1 MTRSAAIL
9 ALALTAAVAVPAHAA
24 RRWTPPAPVP
34 GSSGTGYPY
43 DVAVA
48 PDGTAAVAFVR
59 DGIRVAIRLPDG
71 RWSRATKVS
80 TGSKAVTGP
89 DVAIDRA
96 GEVLVAWTESRV
108 TGSAPIGRNSVRV
121 AIRAA
126 NGRWRAPKTVGST
139 EHFIDAELRLKTN
152 GRSDAVLGWR
162 GVSARGHDLL
172 QTVFRP
178 ARGAFGRPHSV
189 GEAGF
194 DLQLALTRRGVAY
207 AVWTHLSPPSYV
219 KSSVRFAVHRRTWS
233 RPATVAA
240 GDVGGPQLAPA
251 PARHVLIAWREAE
264 QGLGATRTG
273 LAAVTER
280 SADGSF
286 APPRVLAD
294 NRTPGPLVAVGPTG
308 ERLVVWADAATLGE
322 EPAPAALSWTVD
334 PGNGTFGS
342 VQRRLGVGQG
352 SLAMLRDG
360 TAIVVWGVDTIQA
373 VVRPPGGGFGAPQV
387 LARHGQFP
395 VIAPGTR
402 SAVAVWLS
410 GGRLI
415 ASRRQARG

>member
-1 MTRSAAIL
+1 MRRSAAIL
-9 ALALTAAVAVPAHAA
+9 ALALTAAVGGPAHAA
-24 RRWTPPAPVP
+24 RRWTSPAPVP

-48 PDGTAAVAFVR
+48 SDGTAAVAFVR
-59 DGIRVAIRLPDG
+59 DGIRVAIRSPDG
-71 RWSRATKVS
+71 RWSRANKVS
-80 TGSKAVTGP
+80 TGSKLVAGP

-96 GEVLVAWTESRV
+96 GEVLVAWTQSRI
-108 TGSAPIGRNSVRV
+108 TGGAPVGRNSVRV
-121 AIRAA
+121 AVRAA
-126 NGRWRAPKTVGST
+126 NGRWAAPATVGST
-139 EHFIDAELRLKTN
+139 EHFVDAELRLKTN
-152 GRSDAVLGWR
+152 RRSDAVLGWR

-172 QTVFRP
+172 QAAFRP
-178 ARGAFGRPHSV
+178 SRGSFGRAQSL

-219 KSSVRFAVHRRTWS
+219 KSSVRFAVHGRTWS
-233 RPATVAA
+233 RPATLAA
-240 GDVGGPQLAPA
+240 GDAGGPQLAPA
-251 PARHVLIAWREAE
+251 PHRHVLIAWREAE

-286 APPRVLAD
+286 ALPRVLAD
-294 NRTPGPLVAVGPTG
+294 NRTPGPQVAVGPTG

-322 EPAPAALSWTVD
+322 EPAPAALSWSVD
-334 PGNGTFGS
+334 SGNGTFGF
-342 VQRRLGVGQG
+342 VQRQLGVGQG
-352 SLAMLRDG
+352 PMVMLRDG
-360 TAIVVWGVDTIQA
+360 TAIVVWGAETIQV
-373 VVRPPGGGFGAPQV
+373 VVRPPGGGFGKPQV

-402 SAVAVWLS
+402 SAVVVWLS
-410 GGRLI
+410 GGRLM